1 MPLRAHARPEAF
13 PNENM
18 EWRPS
23 LANPGMPE
31 PAPGGDIPSEMP
43 PRPYPG
49 ERPLGSDEPS
59 APFEEPPFEEPP
71 FEELP
76 FEELPTEESPNEAP
90 AEPGIGLDDRPG
102 APADPG
108 LRV

>member
-1 MPLRAHARPEAF
+1 M
-13 PNENM
+13 
-18 EWRPS
+18 
-23 LANPGMPE
+23 ANPGMPE